1 MAEEVTPTKRQGLL
15 ALSPIVVFLL
25 FYLGASVAVGDFYKV
40 PVSVAFILAV
50 TWAVLTTRR
59 TKLSRRIEIFS
70 QGAANPNVLYMIW
83 IFILAGAFASL
94 AKSIGAIDA
103 TVALA
108 LNTLPT
114 QLIIPGIFISACFIS
129 LSIGTSVGTVVALTP
144 FAIDIAGNIGV
155 EDAFLVAVVIG
166 GAFFGDNLS
175 FISDT
180 TIAATRSQ
188 ECRMSDK
195 FRANCYIAIPAALLT
210 LVLYIVIGNMP
221 TSVSIPE
228 GQNYVLI
235 IPYLVVIVTAA
246 IGINVLIVLLL
257 GIIGSIVIAL
267 CCTSISIVDMTTA
280 MGDGI
285 TGMGD
290 LIVVTL
296 LASGLLGLIKHNG
309 GIHFVINWLTRHI
322 SGARGAQA
330 CIALLV
336 SVVNVCTANNTI
348 AIITV
353 GELSKRIADKFHLQP
368 RKVAS
373 ILDTCSCIVQSI
385 LPYGAQAL
393 LAAGLS
399 GLSPVSFVEYM
410 YYPAFLVL
418 MVALSII
425 FRFPKPVKQAAK

>member
-1 MAEEVTPTKRQGLL
+1 MADEITPTKRQGLL

-25 FYLGASVAVGDFYKV
+25 FYLGVSVAVGDFYKV

-144 FAIDIAGNIGV
+144 FAIEIAGNIGV

-267 CCTSISIVDMTTA
+267 CCTSISIIDMTTA

-399 GLSPVSFVEYM
+399 GLSPVSFIEYM

-425 FRFPKPVKQAAK
+425 FRFPKPVKQAS

>member
-1 MAEEVTPTKRQGLL
+1 MADEITPTKRQGLL

-25 FYLGASVAVGDFYKV
+25 FYLGVSVAVGDFYKV

-59 TKLSRRIEIFS
+59 MKLSRRIEIFS

-144 FAIDIAGNIGV
+144 FAIEIAGNIGV

-425 FRFPKPVKQAAK
+425 FRFPKPVKQAA